1 MAAVPPPEPAQRSA
15 PMRLCVHVVEAR
27 GLSAIYL
34 NGSSD
39 PYVRLQLGRR
49 RAKTTVV
56 KRSLCPIWDEEFG
69 FLVADVAEDLV
80 VSVLN
85 EDRYFSTDFLGRI
98 RVPLSAILET
108 EDHSL
113 GTAWYQ
119 LQSKSSKSKGKKRGE
134 ICLKIYLSVREGH
147 FNESQNILMQLID
160 NTPCSSA
167 RPTETTASS
176 LSAVTSSLDI
186 SSCATMDHAL
196 YRSGVDQLPGSIMD
210 QKDPSSIERL
220 PGGTTQQAVL
230 LEPEEDEGD
239 ATASSV
245 VEVWSRYFRK
255 GADNAPCIASDAEPI
270 EQFQETEIVH
280 SESCENGKN
289 GTPEVSFD
297 ELLKNMESKDQGCG
311 MPGNLP
317 GGILVDQSY
326 IIKPAELN
334 AMLFSENSDF
344 WPAVTELQ
352 GLSGF
357 QNDPWK
363 HENNENS
370 LKRTL
375 TYTKAASKLVK
386 SVKATEEQTF
396 LKAAGNSFAVLSSV
410 STPDVP
416 CGNCFKVQILY
427 CVIPGPQLP
436 SEEQT
441 SQLTISWRLNFVQ
454 STMLKGMIEN
464 GTKQGL
470 REGYALFTD
479 VLSQKIKV
487 AELSDANSS
496 KDKILAS
503 LQTHEQSNWKLVA
516 RFLGSFAF
524 IFSVTS
530 AMYSIAHLRLAKPN
544 NMVHG
549 GLEYF
554 GIDLPDSIGEVVFC
568 AILILQGQNIFK
580 VGRRFLHAWQKRGSD
595 HGVKAHGDGWLL
607 TVALIEGSGILGAGT
622 PGLPDPYVVF
632 TCNGKKKTS
641 SVKFQASEPK
651 WNEIFEFDA
660 MDDPPSRLDVVV
672 HNSDG
677 PVDETTIGRTEI
689 NFVKNNLSDLD
700 DMWLPLDGRFAQ
712 GSEPKLH
719 LRIFLNNSR
728 GTEVVMN
735 YLDKMGKEVG
745 KKMHLRSAQTNS
757 SFRKLFSLPPEEFLI
772 DDFTCHLKRKMPLQG
787 RLFLSPRITGF
798 YCNIFGRKTK
808 FFFLWEDIDDI
819 QVVPP
824 SLSTVGSPSLMIIL
838 RKDRGLEAKHGA
850 KTLDPQGRLKFH
862 FQTFVSFNDAHRIIM
877 ALWRTHSLDLE
888 QNGEMIDKEPELK
901 QLPCEESSLLGNE
914 DVKMSEV
921 YSAVLSVDV
930 NALMEMFS
938 GGPLEHKVMQKAGC
952 VDYSPTEWEPVN
964 RNIYQRQI
972 SFKFDKSSSKYGGEA
987 TTTQQKYNLQNRD
1000 GWVLEEVMTLQ
1011 GVVHEDYSSIQLKY
1025 HMMSYSLKPN
1035 SCSIQVMLGIFW
1047 LKGTKH
1053 HKKATKNVMSNSTN
1067 KLKEIFSEVEKEL
1080 SSRKGAS

>member
-1 MAAVPPPEPAQRSA
+1 MGAVSRPEPAQRSA
-15 PMRLCVHVVEAR
+15 PMRLCVHVLEAR
-27 GLSAIYL
+27 GLPAIYL

-56 KRSLCPIWDEEFG
+56 KRSLSPVWDEEFG
-69 FLVADVAEDLV
+69 FLVADVAEELV

-85 EDRYFSTDFLGRI
+85 ENRFFSTDFLGRVK
-98 RVPLSAILET
+98 VPLSTILET

-119 LQSKSSKSKGKKRGE
+119 LHPKSSKPRSKKRGE
-134 ICLKIYLSVREGH
+134 ICLKIYLSVRDGH
-147 FNESQNILMQLID
+147 CNESQNILMQLIND
-160 NTPCSSA
+160 TPCSST
-167 RPTETTASS
+167 RSLETNASS
-176 LSAVTSSLDI
+176 LSAVTSSLDQ
-186 SSCATMDHAL
+186 SACTSMDHAF
-196 YRSGVDQLPGSIMD
+196 YRSGVDQLTQSSTN
-210 QKDPSSIERL
+210 QNVPSS
-220 PGGTTQQAVL
+220 TQQSVI

-239 ATASSV
+239 ATGNASSV
-245 VEVWSRYFRK
+245 VEVLARYFRI
-255 GADNAPCIASDAEPI
+255 GTDTGPSLTSDPEPVD
-270 EQFQETEIVH
+270 QFQETEIVN
-280 SESCENGKN
+280 SGSCENGKN
-289 GTPEVSFD
+289 GMPEVSLD
-297 ELLKNMESKDQGCG
+297 ELLKTMESKDQGGG

-317 GGILVDQSY
+317 GGILLEQSY

-334 AMLFSENSDF
+334 AMLFSANSDL
-344 WPAVTELQ
+344 WPAVAEVQ

-357 QNDPWK
+357 QIDPWK
-363 HENNENS
+363 YESNENS
-370 LKRTL
+370 VKRTL
-375 TYTKAASKLVK
+375 TYTKAASKLIK
-386 SVKATEEQTF
+386 SVKATEKQTY

-410 STPDVP
+410 STPEVP
-416 CGNCFKVQILY
+416 CGNCFKVEILY
-427 CVIPGPQLP
+427 CIIPGTPLP

-464 GTKQGL
+464 GTRQGL
-470 REGYALFTD
+470 REGYAQFTE
-479 VLSQKIKV
+479 VLSKKIKV
-487 AELSDANSS
+487 SELDGANSS

-503 LQTHEQSNWKLVA
+503 LQTHEQSNWSLVA

-524 IFSVTS
+524 IFSFTIAV
-530 AMYSIAHLRLAKPN
+530 YGIAHLRLAKPSK
-544 NMVHG
+544 MVHG

-554 GIDLPDSIGEVVFC
+554 GIDLPDSVGEVIFC
-568 AILILQGQNIFK
+568 AILILQGRNIFK
-580 VGRRFLHAWQKRGSD
+580 VGQRFLHAWKKRGSD

-607 TVALIEGSGILGAGT
+607 TVALIEGSGIVGAGT
-622 PGLPDPYVVF
+622 PGLADPYVVF
-632 TCNGKKKTS
+632 MCNGKRKTS
-641 SVKFQASEPK
+641 SVKFQTSEPK

-672 HNSDG
+672 HDSDG
-677 PVDETTIGRTEI
+677 PVDDNTICRTEI

-735 YLDKMGKEVG
+735 YLEKMGKEVG

-798 YCNIFGRKTK
+798 YSNIFGRKTK

-838 RKDRGLEAKHGA
+838 QKDRGLEARHGA
-850 KTLDPQGRLKFH
+850 KTQDPQGRLKFH
-862 FQTFVSFNDAHRIIM
+862 FQTFVSFNDAHRVIM
-877 ALWRTHSLDLE
+877 ALWKMRSSGLE
-888 QNGEMIDKEPELK
+888 QKGEMIEPEPK
-901 QLPCEESSLLGNE
+901 QLPCEEVPLLGNE
-914 DVKMSEV
+914 DVKMIEV

-964 RNIYQRQI
+964 RNVYQRQI
-972 SFKFDKSSSKYGGEA
+972 SFRFDKSSSKYGGEA
-987 TTTQQKYNLQNRD
+987 TTKQQKYNLQNRD

-1011 GVVHEDYSSIQLKY
+1011 GVLHEDYTSIQLKY
-1025 HMMSYSLKPN
+1025 HMMSTSLKPN
-1035 SCSIQVMLGIFW
+1035 TCSIQVMLGIVW
-1047 LKGTKH
+1047 LKGTRH
-1053 HKKATKNVMSNSTN
+1053 QKKATKNVMSNSTN
-1067 KLKEIFSEVEKEL
+1067 RLKEIFSEVEKEL
-1080 SSRKGAS
+1080 SSRKGVS